1 MSNFIKNKWGLKL
14 VTSRFSGYETS
25 PEKFFYS
32 LYMIWPSL
40 RMQCEAVFELL
51 QKLDLQIYAS
61 QFMTSWVIPLQF
73 VLLNLCG
80 KNENEKSFL
89 DKIKSIFYSF

>member
-1 MSNFIKNKWGLKL
+1 
-14 VTSRFSGYETS
+14 
-25 PEKFFYS
+25 
-32 LYMIWPSL
+32 
-40 RMQCEAVFELL
+40 MQCEAVFELL

-80 KNENEKSFL
+80 KNGKKIQKIEHLESEKSFL
-89 DKIKSIFYSF
+89 DKKHFS